1 MRAQSKRPA
10 PKGSTDEKGERWVLK
25 LYVAGE
31 TPRSLAAYENLK
43 RLCEER
49 LKGGYTIE
57 LIDLLK
63 NPRLAYDDQIL
74 AIPTVIRKLPTPIR
88 RIIGDLSKT
97 DRVLIGLDLRPLD

>member
-1 MRAQSKRPA
+1 
-10 PKGSTDEKGERWVLK
+10 VLK

-31 TPRSLAAYENLK
+31 TPRSLAAYDNLK